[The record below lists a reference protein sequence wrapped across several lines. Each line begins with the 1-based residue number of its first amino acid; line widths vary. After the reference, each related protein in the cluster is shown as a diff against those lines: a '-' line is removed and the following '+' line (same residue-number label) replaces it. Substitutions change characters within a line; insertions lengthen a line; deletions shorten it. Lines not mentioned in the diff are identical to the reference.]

1 MLEEMMKEM
10 LPTLKFLPNKRIRKE
25 CHNVYN
31 RDSGISIQ
39 IYKAHSDYDVAD
51 SSYGLVPH

>member
-1 MLEEMMKEM
+1 MIKET
-10 LPTLKFLPNKRIRKE
+10 LPTLKFLPNKRIQKE

-31 RDSGISIQ
+31 GDSSIRIQ
-39 IYKAHSDYDVAD
+39 ISKAYSDYLAD

>member
-10 LPTLKFLPNKRIRKE
+10 LPTLKFLLNKRIRKE

-31 RDSGISIQ
+31 RDSVISIQ

-51 SSYGLVPH
+51 SSYGFVPH